1 MGNRLTRVGSL
12 ALALLLLASGATAR
26 ALPGIAPAKDT
37 AAAAA
42 AAPATTAAAEPIAA
56 ADIPARGD
64 ADERFAQEVLDEA
77 RGADPTPAFEPRLSA
92 LSRSVSE
99 QSALFKDKELK
110 LLPVTRLESI
120 ERHWRFFQHQMAAWR
135 DELKQATEQPL
146 LDAADIGRRKAAW
159 ALTASAAQTDPLP
172 EALARRIV
180 EVQADLAAAEQALS
194 PPIEK
199 QIRLNS
205 RANAI
210 GSRIEAGQKAIAA
223 AIAYNDRR
231 LAHIDAPLLWS
242 AQARGEGDTAG
253 NSLRTGLVAEA
264 QFVRDYSN
272 ASNLGSPVQTIA
284 ILAMLPLL
292 LWLSRRSR
300 KFTYPDPEVQ
310 ASMRVLQRPIS
321 SWLLLTTTSVLIVEP
336 DAPIILHQFALF
348 LALVPVLRLLPPG
361 IRVVLGPWPYVATGL
376 YLLHLTGFLF
386 LGNAYYHR
394 VYLLALTLLS
404 MVLMLWQLW
413 HTRGRSADASS
424 ASLARRL
431 VRDAAWSGVAV
442 LALSALANA
451 VGNVSLAEMLTGA
464 LLLTGYLGLVLYA
477 GVNVLASILRLLLTR
492 GRISQ
497 LPLVAQY
504 ARPLLRGLTWA
515 MRVAAALGWLAL
527 ALNQFRIFRPLHQ
540 AATAILT
547 HPFAF
552 GQISLTLGNVA
563 TFVLSVLLAFWVA
576 RTTRGLL
583 HEDILPNL
591 SLPRGVANSVSS
603 LSYYA
608 LLLLGLLVAL
618 AAAGFEVS
626 KLTLVIGALGVG
638 IGLGLQGVV
647 NNFVSG
653 LILMFER
660 PIQPGDIVEVTGTSG
675 TVREIGM
682 RATTLSTFDGADVVV
697 PNGTLLS
704 EKLINWTLSS
714 RNRRMEVNLGVAY
727 GNDPEA
733 VLALLLKVTQA
744 CSGVAADPEPGV
756 FFNGFGTSSLD
767 FSVRAWTNQHSEW
780 VQTRSD
786 LSVSIYKALVEAGIE
801 IAFPQMDL
809 HLRSMAPEV
818 REMLGEKR

>member
-1 MGNRLTRVGSL
+1 MGVRITRVGWL
-12 ALALLLLASGATAR
+12 ALVLLLLSAGATAQ
-26 ALPGIAPAKDT
+26 ALPGIAPAKET
-37 AAAAA
+37 
-42 AAPATTAAAEPIAA
+42 APAATAEPIAA
-56 ADIPARGD
+56 ADIPSRAD
-64 ADERFAQEVLDEA
+64 ADERFAQEVLEEA
-77 RGADPTPAFEPRLSA
+77 RSADPTSAFEPRLSA
-92 LSRSVSE
+92 LSQSVSE
-99 QSALFKDKELK
+99 QSALLKDKELK

-120 ERHWRFFQHQMAAWR
+120 ERHWRFFQGQLDAWR
-135 DELKQATEQPL
+135 SELQQATEQPL
-146 LDAADIGRRKAAW
+146 LDAAEIGRREAAW
-159 ALTASAAQTDPLP
+159 ALTAAAAQTEPLP
-172 EALARRIV
+172 EALAARIV
-180 EVQADLAAAEQALS
+180 SVQADLTAAKQAIS
-194 PPIEK
+194 PPIAK
-199 QIRLNS
+199 QIRLSS

-210 GSRIEAGQKAIAA
+210 GSRIDSGQKAIAA
-223 AIAYNDRR
+223 AIAFNDRR
-231 LAHIDAPLLWS
+231 LAHMDAPPLWS
-242 AQARGEGDTAG
+242 ARVVGKGDSAA

-264 QFVRDYSN
+264 EFVRDYGN
-272 ASNLGSPVQTIA
+272 AKHLGSRIQT
-284 ILAMLPLL
+284 LAMLALLPLL

-300 KFTYPDPEVQ
+300 RYSYADPEVQ
-310 ASMRVLQRPIS
+310 ATMRVLQRPIA
-321 SWLLLTTTSVLIVEP
+321 SWLLLATTSVLIVEP
-336 DAPIILHQFALF
+336 DAPLILHQFALF

-361 IRVVLGPWPYVATGL
+361 TREVLGPWPYLATVL

-404 MVLMLWQLW
+404 MALLLWQLW
-413 HTRGRSADASS
+413 YTRDRSADATPS
-424 ASLARRL
+424 SLARTLARN
-431 VRDAAWSGVAV
+431 AAWSGVAL

-451 VGNVSLAEMLTGA
+451 FGNVSLAEMLTGA
-464 LLLTGYLGLVLYA
+464 LLFTGYLGLVLYA
-477 GVNVLASILRLLLTR
+477 GVNVLTSILRLLLTR
-492 GRISQ
+492 GRISR

-515 MRVAAALGWLAL
+515 MRVAATLGWLAL
-527 ALNQFRIFRPLHQ
+527 MLNQFRIFRPLQ
-540 AATAILT
+540 NAATAILT
-547 HPFAF
+547 HPFTF

-563 TFVLSVLLAFWVA
+563 TFLLSVFLAFWLA
-576 RTTRGLL
+576 KTTRGLL
-583 HEDILPNL
+583 REDILPNL

-608 LLLLGLLVAL
+608 LLMLGLLVAL
-618 AAAGFEVS
+618 AAAGFEVG
-626 KLTLVIGALGVG
+626 KLTLLVGALGVG
-638 IGLGLQGVV
+638 IGLGLQSVV

-714 RNRRMEVNLGVAY
+714 HNRRMEVNVGVAY

-733 VLALLLKVTQA
+733 VLALLLKVTKA
-744 CSGVAADPEPGV
+744 CSGVAAEPEPGV

-786 LSVSIYKALVEAGIE
+786 LSVSIYKALAEARIE

-809 HLRSMAPEV
+809 HLRSVAPDV
-818 REMLGEKR
+818 RGMLGGD